1 MASYFRR
8 NKGVWIPS
16 GEIQRLVTSTTKYSP
31 ANATRRLRE
40 LVEDGVLEVEYRNPH
55 NHAWYRALPQT
66 KTVQKVVIRD
76 GKAILIHNQITV

>member
-40 LVEDGVLEVEYRNPH
+40 LVEDGTLEVEYRNPH
-55 NHAWYRALPQT
+55 NHAYYRYIPQVR
-66 KTVQKVVIRD
+66 TVERVVVEGNVARVV
-76 GKAILIHNQITV
+76 HTTITA

>member
-40 LVEDGVLEVEYRNPH
+40 LVEDGTLEVEYRKPR
-55 NHAWYRALPQT
+55 NHAYYRYIPQVR
-66 KTVQKVVIRD
+66 TVERVIVE
-76 GKAILIHNQITV
+76 GNQAKIIREIISV